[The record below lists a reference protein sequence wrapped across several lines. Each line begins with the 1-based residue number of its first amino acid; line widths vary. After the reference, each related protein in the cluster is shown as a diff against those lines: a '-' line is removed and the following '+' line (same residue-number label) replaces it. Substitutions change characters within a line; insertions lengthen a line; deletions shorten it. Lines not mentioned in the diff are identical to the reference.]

1 MLRAL
6 DASINRLLLREIST
20 VLKEAHKMYSLFTR
34 SPSVSYQ
41 SNRGDTWSAFSQP
54 CNMAGKDE
62 PEEASQGLERRGGQ
76 ARRDCFLLA
85 FTCSH
90 RSKHTQI
97 LTGRYEPGLRTAT
110 SHVQDDNNT
119 IFSSLCKASE
129 ALPCP
134 PSATSFSHHPPQQ
147 LKFLNYPKATLPR
160 VFFSSGVPAGS
171 HSGTTG
177 S

>member
-6 DASINRLLLREIST
+6 DASINPLLLREIST
-20 VLKEAHKMYSLFTR
+20 VLKEAHKMYSLFTQ

-54 CNMAGKDE
+54 CNVAGKDE
-62 PEEASQGLERRGGQ
+62 HEEASQGLERRGGQ
-76 ARRDCFLLA
+76 AWRDCFLLA

-97 LTGRYEPGLRTAT
+97 LTGRYKPGLRTAT

-134 PSATSFSHHPPQQ
+134 PSSNELLPSPTSAAKVSELSQGYITQ
-147 LKFLNYPKATLPR
+147 S
-160 VFFSSGVPAGS
+160 FFFFWCSSRFPFRY
-171 HSGTTG
+171 HW
-177 S
+177 